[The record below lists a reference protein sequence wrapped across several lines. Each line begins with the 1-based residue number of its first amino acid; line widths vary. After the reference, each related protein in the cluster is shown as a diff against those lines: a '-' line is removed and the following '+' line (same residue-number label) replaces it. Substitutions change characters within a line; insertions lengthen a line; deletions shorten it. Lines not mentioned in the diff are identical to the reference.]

1 MKTKMLVI
9 VGVVL
14 LLFVGLFAANQYKN
28 KQATEGVDN
37 PYDKDNLHQ
46 ETIKLLKE
54 PLYNN
59 IIIPNDLEDEI
70 DSGEAITVYF
80 FSPTCSY
87 CQQTTPV
94 VVPLTEKL
102 DIEMKKMNLLEYD
115 EMDKYGIEGTP
126 TIVHYEGG
134 EEVARIVG
142 YHEEDDFKVFF
153 DEYVLN

>member
-14 LLFVGLFAANQYKN
+14 LLFGGLFAANHYKN
-28 KQATEGVDN
+28 KKATEGVDN

-59 IIIPNDLEDEI
+59 IIVPTDLESEI
-70 DSGEAITVYF
+70 SSGDATTVYF
-80 FSPTCSY
+80 FSPTCSW
-87 CQQTTPV
+87 CQKTTPV
-94 VVPLTEKL
+94 VVPLTEEL

-126 TIVHYEGG
+126 TIVHYEDG
-134 EEVARIVG
+134 EEVARISG
-142 YHEEDDFKVFF
+142 YHDEYEFREFF
-153 DEYVLN
+153 DEYVQN